1 MLYQAERVDN
11 MKAAEEIIRILG
23 GMSLEELLELYRDTD
38 KSDLAEASLLR
49 LLITAELD
57 KRIQK

>member
-1 MLYQAERVDN
+1 

-38 KSDLAEASLLR
+38 KNDLTEASLLR

-57 KRIQK
+57 KRTQK

>member
-1 MLYQAERVDN
+1 
-11 MKAAEEIIRILG
+11 MKAAADIIKILG
-23 GMSLEELLELYRDTD
+23 GMSLEELLEMYRDAS

-57 KRIQK
+57 KRIHT